1 MKISKRNTQRI
12 ILGSIAVALYMVLI
26 IHPSETSDRVAL
38 FLGLSLP
45 IFVVYMAYKIL
56 KDPVAESDYSFEER
70 FYEDGGERSNIS
82 HSTNVENPKL

>member
-12 ILGSIAVALYMVLI
+12 ILGSITVALYMVLI
-26 IHPSETSDRVAL
+26 IHTSETSDRAAL

-56 KDPVAESDYSFEER
+56 KDPVAESEYTFEER
-70 FYEDGGERSNIS
+70 FYEDGSERLNVSNT
-82 HSTNVENPKL
+82 TNVENPKL